1 MLKRLVYWKGSSN
14 MNNNIELD
22 KIKFRWS
29 TNFDKSKIKKNIIEN
44 FGYFPIAEGALKPV
58 KNRYYLAF
66 YENEL
71 IALSGIIQNKSNF
84 LGKEISWTCTNKNYR
99 NLGIMTFLIN
109 KMISK
114 IDGPIFC
121 ECWHFNEN
129 ERINLFMPL
138 SKNGFKPIEEG
149 IYSYDKKYFKKC
161 NECCRKNECIG
172 CKSDLWLRK

>member
-1 MLKRLVYWKGSSN
+1 
-14 MNNNIELD
+14 MNNNIKLD

-66 YENEL
+66 Y
-71 IALSGIIQNKSNF
+71 
-84 LGKEISWTCTNKNYR
+84 
-99 NLGIMTFLIN
+99 
-109 KMISK
+109 
-114 IDGPIFC
+114 
-121 ECWHFNEN
+121 EN